1 MDTAAKTMVF
11 SHGCVLF
18 VFNWHPSLS
27 IPDYMVP
34 VPEAGRYRIIL
45 STDDL
50 RYGGQGRN
58 DRSVAHFSF
67 PVTDDEG
74 VTRHYIKVYNIC
86 RTAVVYKIIR

>member
-1 MDTAAKTMVF
+1 MR
-11 SHGCVLF
+11 
-18 VFNWHPSLS
+18 
-27 IPDYMVP
+27 P
-34 VPEAGRYRIIL
+34 VRIQLAPFAEHSRLYGACAGGGRYRIIL